1 MNEPKKENLGQ
12 IRPTPLRHA
21 LHPTSPPVNSTLIG
35 KWMGYKDA
43 GRTVMLGYS
52 HLRTEHSQK
61 EAATMK
67 FL

>member
-1 MNEPKKENLGQ
+1 MNRPKIILVRKD
-12 IRPTPLRHA
+12 RHA
-21 LHPTSPPVNSTLIG
+21 FATRCVKLASPVNSTLIG
-35 KWMGYKDA
+35 KWMGHKGG
-43 GRTVMLGYS
+43 GRTVMLGYG